1 MDWSC
6 ACFSDSDSDGGGG
19 GFELE
24 GLEALTNLERK
35 EEEEARA
42 APGLGTSSFGAEEE
56 KPRPCLNLAA
66 PSPFRV
72 SSS

>member
-6 ACFSDSDSDGGGG
+6 ACFSDSEGV
-19 GFELE
+19 E
-24 GLEALTNLERK
+24 GLTWAWFWEPEDLTNLERK

-42 APGLGTSSFGAEEE
+42 EPGLGTSSFCEEEE

-66 PSPFRV
+66 PEPFRV

>member
-1 MDWSC
+1 MDWSW
-6 ACFSDSDSDGGGG
+6 AFLSGSGGS
-19 GFELE
+19 E
-24 GLEALTNLERK
+24 GVDEEEALTNWERK
-35 EEEEARA
+35 EEEDARA
-42 APGLGTSSFGAEEE
+42 EPGLGTASFEEEVE